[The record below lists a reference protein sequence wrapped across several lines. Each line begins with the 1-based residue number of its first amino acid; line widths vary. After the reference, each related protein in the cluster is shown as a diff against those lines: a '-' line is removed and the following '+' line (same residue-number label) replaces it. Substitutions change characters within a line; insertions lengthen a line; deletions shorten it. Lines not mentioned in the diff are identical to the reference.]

1 MHASLLN
8 EDLIQPGKLEM
19 GISPVP
25 VAAYG
30 ISIGA
35 GTRQLPD
42 GRQPLR
48 NLKDSARYRYGH

>member
-8 EDLIQPGKLEM
+8 EDLIQPGKLDM
-19 GISPVP
+19 GIFPVP
-25 VAAYG
+25 VAAHG

-42 GRQPLR
+42 GRQALPNGITSELPVIQE
-48 NLKDSARYRYGH
+48 

>member
-8 EDLIQPGKLEM
+8 EDLIQPGKLDM
-19 GISPVP
+19 GIFPVP
-25 VAAYG
+25 VAAHG

-42 GRQPLR
+42 GRQLFLIRFRKSNP
-48 NLKDSARYRYGH
+48 